1 MAKNRTSCPIFSLE
15 FAVRQIPLYT
25 PFGGIL
31 PNVDNG
37 HKIVRLYTGDFNMDT
52 EHRTATAEK
61 VLRSAYRGVQVPQE
75 KFTELLE
82 ASVRIQDMTNQVNLL
97 IINAAAE
104 AVCTG
109 EDKFAIAV
117 NEVSKWSRK
126 PVIKVE
132 LSVRRLKS
140 CRENLFFKCT
150 CAVP

>member
-1 MAKNRTSCPIFSLE
+1 MFSRCLKHRILT
-15 FAVRQIPLYT
+15 A
-25 PFGGIL
+25 FGGIL

-61 VLRSAYRGVQVPQE
+61 VLCSTYHDIVVPQE
-75 KFTELLE
+75 KFAELLE

-109 EDKFAIAV
+109 EDNFAIAV
-117 NEVSKWSRK
+117 NEVRKLVNETGNQSRIISEALEK
-126 PVIKVE
+126 
-132 LSVRRLKS
+132 LSGES
-140 CRENLFFKCT
+140 DF
-150 CAVP
+150 